1 MKLISLPCFT
11 RRDSNPSQFSD
22 QGTDRRRASVA
33 ACLTLRD
40 PICLSSTAVIKIRQ
54 HDSTG
59 TIPDEPAA
67 ALFQQQWQLYRKFV
81 DHNLLYH
88 REVYGELHRILIEE
102 VARPF
107 RFLDIACGDA
117 SETVNALRATQ
128 VAHYHGI
135 DLSQAA
141 LDLASKNL
149 EALDCPATLEHR
161 DFVAALRDRP
171 EPVDVA
177 WIGFSLHH
185 LLGPAKLEFMREVRS
200 VVGDRGLFLIYE
212 TASPDGEDRD
222 AWLLR
227 WVRQNQS
234 LWTALTLEE
243 YEGMRDHVR
252 AYDFPETT
260 SRWHSLGR
268 EAGFGRVRE
277 LFVAPTDFFRMYCFQ
292 A

>member
-1 MKLISLPCFT
+1 MSV
-11 RRDSNPSQFSD
+11 DSP
-22 QGTDRRRASVA
+22 
-33 ACLTLRD
+33 
-40 PICLSSTAVIKIRQ
+40 VIKIRQ

-88 REVYGELHRILIEE
+88 REAYGELHRILVEE

-117 SETVNALRATQ
+117 SATADALKGTQ

-149 EALDCPATLEHR
+149 ESLACPATLEHR

-171 EPVDVA
+171 EPADVA

-200 VVGDRGLFLIYE
+200 VVGDRGL
-212 TASPDGEDRD
+212 SD
-222 AWLLR
+222 LR
-227 WVRQNQS
+227 HRKPRRRGPRR
-234 LWTALTLEE
+234 LAT
-243 YEGMRDHVR
+243 
-252 AYDFPETT
+252 
-260 SRWHSLGR
+260 SLG
-268 EAGFGRVRE
+268 
-277 LFVAPTDFFRMYCFQ
+277 APEPAVVDGIDARGI
-292 A
+292 